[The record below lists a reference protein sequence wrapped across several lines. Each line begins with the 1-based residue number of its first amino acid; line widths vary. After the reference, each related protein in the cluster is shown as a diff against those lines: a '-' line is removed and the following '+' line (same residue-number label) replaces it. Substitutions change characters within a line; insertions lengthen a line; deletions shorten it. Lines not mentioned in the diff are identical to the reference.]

1 MSKTDCTDYVAI
13 LRTSLE
19 EICQG
24 LESDH
29 SPQEQLLW
37 QQDMHTLVLY
47 ALVRSRYRE
56 KEEKEGMP
64 VCSSLDMLVAVLP
77 EFSCHLYFQLVK
89 ACSWEQ
95 QLINVSVTSTTTLS
109 LTIRP

>member
-1 MSKTDCTDYVAI
+1 MSKTDCTEYVTI

-24 LESDH
+24 LESDL
-29 SPQEQLLW
+29 SPQEQLQW

-47 ALVRSRYRE
+47 ALVKSRYRE

-64 VCSSLDMLVAVLP
+64 VCYPLDMLVAVLP
-77 EFSCHLYFQLVK
+77 EFSSHLYFQLVK

-95 QLINVSVTSTTTLS
+95 QLINVSLSITTTWS